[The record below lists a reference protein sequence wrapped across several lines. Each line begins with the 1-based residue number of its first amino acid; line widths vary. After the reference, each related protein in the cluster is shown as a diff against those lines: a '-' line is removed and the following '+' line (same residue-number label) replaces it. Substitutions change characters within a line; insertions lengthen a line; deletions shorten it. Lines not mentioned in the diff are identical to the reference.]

1 MKEKVKQCVLG
12 EKARR
17 EQIWIRN
24 SIILYMKEVASQ
36 HPMLCPICTACTVD
50 GEKETGS
57 GARKKDSKRRAAEL
71 LLRKLKAKSQPCQ
84 VADVN
89 KDKSQPFQAVD
100 GI

>member
-1 MKEKVKQCVLG
+1 MF
-12 EKARR
+12 
-17 EQIWIRN
+17 
-24 SIILYMKEVASQ
+24 
-36 HPMLCPICTACTVD
+36 CPICAACTVD

-71 LLRKLKAKSQPCQ
+71 LLKKLKEKSQLCQ

-89 KDKSQPFQAVD
+89 KDKSQPFQAAD